1 MVDVAAGWRM
11 RIGDKQMICSALARV
26 CFDVPFCRGIG
37 STICRALG
45 DADLKDKG
53 VTAEPQIT
61 EHHLQPAD
69 AFLILAS
76 DGLWDVLSN
85 HDAVGLV
92 HDTVKQP
99 AMCAQR

>member
-1 MVDVAAGWRM
+1 MTPTGVAI
-11 RIGDKQMICSALARV
+11 IGCQCY
-26 CFDVPFCRGIG
+26 
-37 STICRALG
+37 TIDLGPAVCRALG

-53 VTAEPQIT
+53 VTAEPQIS
-61 EHHLQPAD
+61 EYHLQPD
-69 AFLILAS
+69 DSFVILAS

-85 HDAVGLV
+85 YDAVGLV

>member
-1 MVDVAAGWRM
+1 LTANKPDRETV
-11 RIGDKQMICSALARV
+11 
-26 CFDVPFCRGIG
+26 G
-37 STICRALG
+37 SDLCRAFG
-45 DADLKDKG
+45 DADLKGKG

-61 EHHLQPAD
+61 EYHLQPD
-69 AFLILAS
+69 DSFVILAS

-85 HDAVGLV
+85 YDAVGLV